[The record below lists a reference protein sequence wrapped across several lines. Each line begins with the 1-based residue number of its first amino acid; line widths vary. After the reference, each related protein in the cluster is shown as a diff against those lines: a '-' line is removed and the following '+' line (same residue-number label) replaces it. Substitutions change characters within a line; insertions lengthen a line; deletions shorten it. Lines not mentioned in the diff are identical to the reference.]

1 MDYNFLNGPLRWQMS
16 TFIKVEIQ
24 DFSLALTVFEILVY
38 QMFDI
43 ESLGQGHRVQHSVAN
58 TKPL

>member
-1 MDYNFLNGPLRWQMS
+1 MIYNIRSSVIRWQIRDILSDDNRMFALS
-16 TFIKVEIQ
+16 
-24 DFSLALTVFEILVY
+24 LTVFEILVY